1 MTQLMPAY
9 IGAAAAVVVACLAFA
24 VGWFLQKS
32 RFERLHGNARRM
44 RDGIVEEARQEAKAM
59 RRAAEV
65 DAKDEVLRARQ
76 AFADETEQTRRE
88 QAKRTDFLDQ
98 RDASLDKKID
108 YVDKK
113 EQRLEQRAADLDARR
128 GEVEREEKEVA
139 AVRAEAEAT
148 LESIAGMSAEHA
160 RDMLMDRMVSEARM
174 AAARRVQEIREEAER
189 KSKRESQKILSQAI
203 QRYSAEHVAE
213 TSISV
218 VDLPNDDM
226 KGRIIGR
233 EGRNI
238 RAFEL
243 ATGVDVII
251 DDTPEA
257 VIISGFDPVRREVAR
272 QSLQTL
278 IRDGRIHPGRIEEVV
293 QKATEE
299 MQERVREIGEQAC
312 LELDLQKVDPRMY
325 PYIGRLQYRTSY
337 GQNLLLHSKEVA
349 SVAAVVASELG
360 LDAEVARRCG
370 FLHDVGKAADHE
382 QDGPHAMIGAKIVR
396 KCGEIDEV
404 INAVEGHHQDVDA
417 TSPYTFITAA
427 ADAVSASRPG
437 ARRESIDTYIKRL
450 ENLERI
456 AESFDGVDKSY
467 AIQAGREIRILVD
480 QGKVSDEQAGI
491 MAEEISRRVE
501 GELEY
506 PGQIKV
512 MVLRETRAVAYAR

>member
-1 MTQLMPAY
+1 MSQLNPTLL
-9 IGAAAAVVVACLAFA
+9 GVAVALASAIVAFVL
-24 VGWFLQKS
+24 GWFLQKS
-32 RFERLHGNARRM
+32 RYEGLQGNAKALSE
-44 RDGIVEEARQEAKAM
+44 GIVADAHREATALKRS
-59 RRAAEV
+59 AEIE
-65 DAKDEVLRARQ
+65 AKDEILRARQ

-98 RDASLDKKID
+98 RDVSLDKKVDYID
-108 YVDKK
+108 QK
-113 EQRLEQRAADLDARR
+113 EQRLENRVAELEAERA
-128 GEVEREEKEVA
+128 EVQKLKAEAGTKREEAQGV
-139 AVRAEAEAT
+139 

-160 RDMLMDRMVSEARM
+160 RDMLMDRMVADARM
-174 AAARRVQEIREEAER
+174 SAARLVQEIREEAER
-189 KSKRESQKILSQAI
+189 NAKRESQKILSQAI

-213 TSISV
+213 ISISV
-218 VDLPNDDM
+218 VDLPSDDM

-238 RAFEL
+238 RAFEM

-272 QSLQTL
+272 QSLQIL

-293 QKATEE
+293 QKTNEE
-299 MQERVREIGEQAC
+299 MLEKIRELGEQAC
-312 LELDLQKVDPRMY
+312 LDLDLKRMDSRLY
-325 PYIGRLQYRTSY
+325 PYIGRLHYRTSY
-337 GQNLLLHSKEVA
+337 GQNLLLHCKEVA
-349 SVAAVVASELG
+349 AVSALVASELG
-360 LDAEVARRCG
+360 LDPEIARRCG
-370 FLHDVGKAADHE
+370 FLHDIGKAADHE
-382 QDGPHAMIGAKIVR
+382 QEGPHAMIGAQIVR
-396 KCGEIDEV
+396 KCGESEVV

-427 ADAVSASRPG
+427 ADAASASRPG
-437 ARRESIDTYIKRL
+437 ARRESFDTYIKRL

-456 AESFDGVDKSY
+456 AESFEGVEKSY
-467 AIQAGREIRILVD
+467 AIQAGREIRIMVD
-480 QGKVSDEQAGI
+480 QTRVSDEQAAI
-491 MAEEISRRVE
+491 MAEEIGRRVE